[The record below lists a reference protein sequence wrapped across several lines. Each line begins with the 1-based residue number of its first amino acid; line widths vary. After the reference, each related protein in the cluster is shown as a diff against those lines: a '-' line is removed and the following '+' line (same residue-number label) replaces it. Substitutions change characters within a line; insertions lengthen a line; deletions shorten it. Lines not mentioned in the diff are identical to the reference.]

1 MEGYFTNFLKM
12 KHLIKQG
19 RHFKSDLLNIATCG
33 IVSVLNHISKKA
45 NNTLGFF
52 RRNIKMHSKL
62 LKYFLVCPGYIVLT
76 PVLMPLLFISCIVVT
91 PVLTLTYFDAFFFY
105 TT

>member
-33 IVSVLNHISKKA
+33 IVSILIHISKKA

-62 LKYFLVCPGYIVLT
+62 LKSFLVRPQL

-91 PVLTLTYFDAFFFY
+91 PVLTLTYFDAFFVY

>member
-1 MEGYFTNFLKM
+1 M
-12 KHLIKQG
+12 KHFIKQG

-33 IVSVLNHISKKA
+33 IVSILIHISKKA

-62 LKYFLVCPGYIVLT
+62 LKSFLVRPQLYSRDTC
-76 PVLMPLLFISCIVVT
+76 
-91 PVLTLTYFDAFFFY
+91 FDATFVYILYRRDTCFDAHLFRRLFFVY